1 MVKTHK
7 IWLILLVFV
16 VSVLLISMVLLNNTT
31 HSKERKKDVKLI
43 FGDNFISYVIDD
55 NEGMSFNI
63 FGVQDIRK
71 QDSSLK
77 DKVTSV
83 TFNNPNIKVVDF
95 KVDTG
100 ISQKGYKLVNFL
112 ITVQVSTNSVEKADK
127 LLIQFNKEKT
137 TTHEIGEITLQ
148 KNVSFQRD
156 HITPTGDYKVGY
168 PTPALDVNIK
178 NRAKK
183 SIFVSKIYDL
193 TEDLSYQY
201 QDIFKIEP
209 EEVKNIKINSLNS
222 KIEHDFITI
231 TPILSYS
238 LDNKEYL
245 YNMPGVIY
253 GILDTDQDK
262 IKKIITN

>member
-1 MVKTHK
+1 MVKK
-7 IWLILLVFV
+7 YNIWLILLVSV
-16 VSVLLISMVLLNNTT
+16 VSVLLIYMLLLNNTT
-31 HSKERKKDVKLI
+31 HSKERKKDLNLI

-100 ISQKGYKLVNFL
+100 ISQKGYKLVNIL
-112 ITVQVSTNSVEKADK
+112 VTVKVSSDRVEKANK
-127 LLIQFNKEKT
+127 LLIQFNNEEPQS
-137 TTHEIGEITLQ
+137 HEFGEITLQ
-148 KNVSFQRD
+148 NSFPFQRE
-156 HITPTGDYKVGY
+156 HLAPSGEYKVGY

-178 NRAKK
+178 NRVKE
-183 SIFVSKIYDL
+183 SIIVSKVSDL
-193 TEDLSYQY
+193 TEDISYKF
-201 QDIFKIEP
+201 QDNFIIMP
-209 EEVKNIKINSLNS
+209 EEVKNININSLNS
-222 KIEHDFITI
+222 NTKHDFITI
-231 TPILSYS
+231 TPILSYN
-238 LDNKEYL
+238 LLNMEYL

-253 GILDTDQDK
+253 GILDSDQDK
-262 IKKIITN
+262 IKK